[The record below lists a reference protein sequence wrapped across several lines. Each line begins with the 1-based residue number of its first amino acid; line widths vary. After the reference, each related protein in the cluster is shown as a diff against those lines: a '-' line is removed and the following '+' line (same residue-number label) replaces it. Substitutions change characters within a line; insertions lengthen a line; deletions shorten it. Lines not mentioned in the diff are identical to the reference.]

1 MIPMSF
7 TPHHATAPG
16 GAPVTRCRPSP
27 ARAVAGLLALAVTAA
42 CLLLAAPV
50 SYASG
55 PLASSRALVGAEQVL
70 FRSGAGGYGCYRIPA
85 LVKTKAGSLLAFAEG
100 RKSPTCADRGDIDL
114 VMRRSTND
122 GRTWGPAHVVL
133 EGSPTDGTA
142 PFTRGNPAPVV
153 DHETGAVLLL
163 STSNEQT
170 PTGRRL
176 PWVQRSDDDGVSWSA
191 PKALPTFSGADN
203 GWFATG
209 PSHGVQLTEGAHAG
223 RLVVGAHQNPDATTR
238 YAGVLYSDDHGAT
251 WQASATANS
260 YVAGAVKPGEV
271 SVTELPGGGVYL
283 AARNEIGGSTDHRTR
298 AVSTDGGTT
307 VPAST
312 VVPGLITPEV
322 QGSALTLRQ
331 TYQRTPGDTMVFSAP
346 SDASDRK
353 LMKIRYSTDQ
363 GTTWTAAANGL
374 ISDDRAS
381 YSDLAE
387 LDTGELGLV
396 YEGGPTNSADEI
408 RFNVTTPGALGIPGT
423 STGKG
428 SSRKSPTAG
437 RTSPDSGPDANDGY
451 LQGNAALGSGR
462 FGQGLVLDGTGDY
475 ADVPYARTLDP
486 GSGDFTYSMWF
497 KYAATTASKQQAL
510 FWAYGQ
516 GSAKPQVWL
525 RSQPADDRLYAW
537 VQGAGGGAWTTLTD
551 SSSAVAFGDDQWHHV
566 ALVRSGAQ
574 IRLTVDDT
582 ATATATGVSGSVTD
596 APQNGVEGIR
606 IGAKPDTGVSDA
618 FGGALD
624 EFRLYRSALTDAQ
637 LAQVRANATDL
648 DTEAA
653 TRSMGARLPFQVIDT
668 AVVPD
673 RRRIAIEDDVSS
685 HCASGTLLGG
695 VPTLPTGRIGSLAAT
710 VDSAHPGTE
719 TGFSPTLDVGAG
731 DFTYSLWFRYAAG
744 STTPDQALVWA
755 YGTGSGSPQ
764 LWVRAQPSQDRLY
777 AWVQSD
783 EGSVAVALADTTST
797 RSFGDGAW
805 HLMTLTRSA
814 DKVSLGVD
822 ARTPVTV
829 SGPTGSLTPAQ
840 GSGQQGVRVGSKLDG
855 TSVFDGDVDEFRIY
869 HRALT
874 TAEVSTVAGSTAGSS
889 GSYPADL
896 PALWWSF
903 ENQYTGAKD
912 VVRPAAGPATPD
924 STVHCGHGFVRGGA
938 ATAPGRF
945 GNALAFDGS
954 NDAVDLPYGAATALG
969 SADFTISTWLKYSAT
984 GGSPDQVLV
993 WAYGT
998 GASERQIWLRAQP
1011 AQDRLYA
1018 AFETDT
1024 ATTVVAAVD
1033 GSAAAGFGDGAWHHV
1048 ALERADGQL
1057 RLTVD
1062 GQTLGSAAVPAG
1074 SVTTGDTYAVD
1085 GFRLGAKPDGT
1096 NPLTGSLD
1104 EFRITRKALSAD
1116 ELTTLRTQNSLPGTA
1131 TSTWLPFQVITGAEF
1146 ARM

>member
-1 MIPMSF
+1 MSF
-7 TPHHATAPG
+7 TPYNPPAPP
-16 GAPVTRCRPSP
+16 GARAARCGPSA
-27 ARAVAGLLALAVTAA
+27 ARAVAGLVALALTAVGV
-42 CLLLAAPV
+42 LFAAPA

-55 PLASSRALVGAEQVL
+55 PLVSSRALVGAEQVL
-70 FRSGAGGYGCYRIPA
+70 FRSGVGGYGCYRIPA

-153 DHETGAVLLL
+153 DRETGSVLLL

-176 PWVQRSDDDGVSWSA
+176 PWVQRSDDDGVSWDA
-191 PKALPTFSGADN
+191 PRALPTFSGAN
-203 GWFATG
+203 TGWFATG
-209 PSHGVQLTEGAHAG
+209 PSHGVQLTAGAHAG

-260 YVAGAVKPGEV
+260 YVADKVEPGEV
-271 SVTELPGGGVYL
+271 SVTELPGGSVYL

-307 VPAST
+307 VPASA

-322 QGSALTLRQ
+322 QGSALTLRR
-331 TYQRTPGDTMVFSAP
+331 TYQRTPGDTLVFSAP

-363 GTTWTAAANGL
+363 GTTWTAASNGL
-374 ISDDRAS
+374 ISNDRAS

-387 LDTGELGLV
+387 LDTGELGLL
-396 YEGGPTNSADEI
+396 YEGGPANSADEI

-423 STGKG
+423 FTGKA
-428 SSRKSPTAG
+428 SPQKSPTAG
-437 RTSPDSGPDANDGY
+437 RTSPDAGPDANDAY
-451 LQGNAALGSGR
+451 LQGDAALGSGR

-475 ADVPYARTLDP
+475 ADVPYGRTLDP
-486 GSGDFTYSMWF
+486 GSGDFTYTLWF
-497 KYAATTASKQQAL
+497 KYAATAASRQQAL

-525 RSQPADDRLYAW
+525 RAQPADDRLYAW
-537 VQGAGGGAWTTLTD
+537 VQGADGGAWLTLTD
-551 SSSAVAFGDDQWHHV
+551 PSPGAAFGDDQWHHA
-566 ALVRSGAQ
+566 ALIRSGAQ
-574 IRLTVDDT
+574 IRLTVDGT
-582 ATATATGVSGSVTD
+582 VTGTATGVAGAVTD
-596 APQNGVEGIR
+596 APGTGVEGIR
-606 IGAKPDTGVSDA
+606 IGAKSDTGASDA
-618 FGGALD
+618 FGGSVD
-624 EFRLYRSALTDAQ
+624 EFRLYRTALTDSQ
-637 LAQVRANATDL
+637 LIQVRANAAEL
-648 DTEAA
+648 DTDAA

-673 RRRIAIEDDVSS
+673 RRRVTIEDDVSG
-685 HCASGTLLGG
+685 HCAPGTLLGG
-695 VPTLPTGRIGSLAAT
+695 VPALPAGRIGSLAAT

-744 STTPDQALVWA
+744 STSPDQALVWA

-783 EGSVAVALADTTST
+783 AGSVALALPDPTSA

-805 HLMTLTRSA
+805 HLLTLTRSA
-814 DKVSLGVD
+814 DRVTLGVD
-822 ARTPVTV
+822 ARTPATAT
-829 SGPTGSLTPAQ
+829 GLTGSLTPAQ
-840 GSGQQGVRVGSKLDG
+840 GNGQQGVRVGSKLDG
-855 TSVFDGDVDEFRIY
+855 TNVFAGDVDEFRVY

-874 TAEVSTVAGSTAGSS
+874 SAETAAVAGSTAGSS
-889 GSYPADL
+889 GSYPGDL

-903 ENQYTGAKD
+903 ENQYTGARD

-924 STVHCGHGFVRGGA
+924 STVHCGHGLVRGGA
-938 ATAPGRF
+938 ATTPGRF
-945 GNALAFDGS
+945 GTALALDGS
-954 NDAVDLPYGAATALG
+954 DDAVDLPYGAATALG
-969 SADFTISTWLKYSAT
+969 SADFTISTWIKYTAT
-984 GGSPDQVLV
+984 GAGADQVLV

-998 GASERQIWLRAQP
+998 GASERQLWLRAQP

-1048 ALERADGQL
+1048 ALERADG
-1057 RLTVD
+1057 RLLLIVD

-1074 SVTTGDTYAVD
+1074 SVTAGDTYAVD

-1096 NPLTGSLD
+1096 NALTGALD
-1104 EFRITRKALSAD
+1104 EFRITRKALSEE
-1116 ELTTLRTQNSLPGTA
+1116 ELTALRTQNSLPGTA
-1131 TSTWLPFQVITGAEF
+1131 TSTWLPFQVVTASEF

>member
-1 MIPMSF
+1 MISMSF
-7 TPHHATAPG
+7 TPYNPPAPR
-16 GAPVTRCRPSP
+16 GARALWRGPSP
-27 ARAVAGLLALAVTAA
+27 ARAVAGLVALALAAVGV
-42 CLLLAAPV
+42 LLAAPV
-50 SYASG
+50 SYAGG
-55 PLASSRALVGAEQVL
+55 PLVSSRALVGAEQVL
-70 FRSGAGGYGCYRIPA
+70 FRSGVGGYGCYRIPA
-85 LVKTKAGSLLAFAEG
+85 LVKTKEGSLLAFAEG

-153 DHETGAVLLL
+153 DRETGSVFLLT
-163 STSNEQT
+163 TSNEQT
-170 PTGRRL
+170 PSGPRL

-191 PKALPTFSGADN
+191 PRALPTFSGADT

-209 PSHGVQLTEGAHAG
+209 PSHGVQLTAGAHAG

-238 YAGVLYSDDHGAT
+238 YAGVLYSDDHGTT
-251 WQASATANS
+251 WQASTTANS
-260 YVAGAVKPGEV
+260 YVAGKVKPGEV

-283 AARNEIGGSTDHRTR
+283 AARNEIGGSADHRTR

-331 TYQRTPGDTMVFSAP
+331 TYQRTPGDTLVFSAP

-363 GTTWTAAANGL
+363 GTTWTAASNGL
-374 ISDDRAS
+374 ISNDRAS

-387 LDTGELGLV
+387 LDTGELGLL
-396 YEGGPTNSADEI
+396 YEGGPANSADEI

-423 STGKG
+423 FTGKLSG
-428 SSRKSPTAG
+428 QNSPTAG
-437 RTSPDSGPDANDGY
+437 RTSPDAGPDANDAY
-451 LQGNAALGSGR
+451 LQGDAALGSGR

-475 ADVPYARTLDP
+475 ADVPYGRTIDP
-486 GSGDFTYSMWF
+486 GSGDFTYTLWF
-497 KYAATTASKQQAL
+497 KYAATTAGRQQAL

-516 GSAKPQVWL
+516 GSAEPQVWL
-525 RSQPADDRLYAW
+525 RAQPADDRLYAW
-537 VQGAGGGAWTTLTD
+537 VQGADGGARLTLTD
-551 SSSAVAFGDDQWHHV
+551 PSPGVAFGDGQWHHA
-566 ALVRSGAQ
+566 ALIRTGAQ
-574 IRLTVDDT
+574 IRLTVDGT
-582 ATATATGVSGSVTD
+582 VTGTATGVAGSVTGTPRTG
-596 APQNGVEGIR
+596 AGGIR
-606 IGAKPDTGVSDA
+606 IGAKADTGASDA
-618 FGGALD
+618 FGGAVD
-624 EFRLYRSALTDAQ
+624 DFRLYRTALTDSQ
-637 LAQVRANATDL
+637 LDQVRAGAAQL
-648 DTEAA
+648 DTDAA

-673 RRRIAIEDDVSS
+673 RRRITIEDDVSG
-685 HCASGTLLGG
+685 HCAPGTLLGG
-695 VPTLPTGRIGSLAAT
+695 VPAQPAGRIGSLAAT
-710 VDSAHPGTE
+710 VDATHPGTE

-744 STTPDQALVWA
+744 STSPDQALVWA
-755 YGTGSGSPQ
+755 YGTGSASPQ
-764 LWVRAQPSQDRLY
+764 LWVRAQPAQDRLY

-783 EGSVAVALADTTST
+783 AGPVALALPDTTSA

-805 HLMTLTRSA
+805 HLLTLTRSA
-814 DKVSLGVD
+814 DRVTLGVD
-822 ARTPVTV
+822 ARTPATAA
-829 SGPTGSLTPAQ
+829 GLTGSLTPAQ
-840 GSGQQGVRVGSKLDG
+840 GNGQQGVRVGSKPDG
-855 TSVFDGDVDEFRIY
+855 TSVFDGDVDEFRVY

-874 TAEVSTVAGSTAGSS
+874 TAETAAVAGSTAGSS
-889 GSYPADL
+889 GSYPGDL

-903 ENQYTGAKD
+903 ENQYTGARD

-924 STVHCGHGFVRGGA
+924 STVHCGHALVRGGA
-938 ATAPGRF
+938 ATAPGKF
-945 GNALAFDGS
+945 GTALAFDGS
-954 NDAVDLPYGAATALG
+954 DDAVDLPYGAATALG
-969 SADFTISTWLKYSAT
+969 SADFTVSTWLKYSAT
-984 GGSPDQVLV
+984 SGSADQVLV

-998 GASERQIWLRAQP
+998 GASERQLWLRAQP

-1048 ALERADGQL
+1048 ALERADG
-1057 RLTVD
+1057 RLLLIVD

-1096 NPLTGSLD
+1096 NPLTGALD
-1104 EFRITRKALSAD
+1104 EFRITREALSD
-1116 ELTTLRTQNSLPGTA
+1116 EELTALRTRNALPGTA
-1131 TSTWLPFQVITGAEF
+1131 TSAWLPFQVVTASEF